1 MSFNAGQG
9 KPFLAFPEALYLKPL
24 LEGLEGS
31 DPPFRRLVDIPATIA
46 LAMSRPTGTPS
57 GKRIQLEG
65 QGCAFLSPI
74 DYARYGAEYCI
85 VPGIAVSSSHPTGAV
100 ELYVRSDIRNIATMA
115 VDVRVTSEIILAK
128 IILTEKY
135 PNFDKQTSFQIIPML
150 PNLDAMLARADAA
163 LVVNFA
169 PSKRERGTIFRL
181 DLVEEWNDIAE
192 RPYVHGF
199 WVGRQNKMY
208 ADDLQRL
215 IQARTAGTSS
225 LRTVAERHARA
236 FQLSVDE
243 AEQYLSSFSYQLGQE
258 QIDSLQEFM
267 SYAFYYGVLPDI
279 PEINFFDVEGTPAH
293 LRN

>member
-1 MSFNAGQG
+1 MSSDVAQG

-31 DPPFRRLVDIPATIA
+31 ESPFRHLVDIPASIA
-46 LAMSRPTGTPS
+46 LNMSKSTATPL
-57 GKRIQLEG
+57 GKRIPMEG

-85 VPGIAVSSSHPTGAV
+85 VPGIAVSSSRPTGSV
-100 ELYVRSDIRNIATMA
+100 ELYVKSDIRNIATLA

-135 PNFDKQTSFQIIPML
+135 PNVDKQASFQIIPMI
-150 PNLDAMLARADAA
+150 PDLDAMLAKADAA

-169 PSKRERGTIFRL
+169 PSKRERGAIFHL
-181 DLVEEWNDIAE
+181 DLVEEWNDLTE
-192 RPYVHGF
+192 LPYVHGF
-199 WVGRQNKMY
+199 WVGRQNEMY
-208 ADDLQRL
+208 VDDLQRL
-215 IQARTAGTSS
+215 MQAQTAGTSS

-243 AEQYLSSFSYQLGQE
+243 AERYLSSFSYQLGQE